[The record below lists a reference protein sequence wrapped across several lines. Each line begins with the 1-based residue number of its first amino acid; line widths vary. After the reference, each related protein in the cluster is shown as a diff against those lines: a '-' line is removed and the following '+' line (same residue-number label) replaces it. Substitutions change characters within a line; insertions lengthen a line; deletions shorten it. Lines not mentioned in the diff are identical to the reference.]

1 MSGSMARIID
11 HIEEYVAVGMLCLM
25 AIMVFTQVVLRFLF
39 GLGFSW
45 LDEISRILFIWV
57 VYLGAVVAMHRG
69 LHIRV
74 EAGLT
79 LFPARMRR
87 GAFLLGELVLFVFC
101 MLMAWHGVELV
112 LSTTE
117 LSFRLPATNVSMFY
131 PYLIMPISFL
141 LQAIRLAMRH
151 VRGVETPHA

>member
-1 MSGSMARIID
+1 MARIID
-11 HIEEYVAVGMLCLM
+11 NIEEYVAIGLLCLM
-25 AIMVFTQVVLRFLF
+25 SAMVFVQVALRFLL

-74 EAGLT
+74 EAGLSV
-79 LFPARMRR
+79 LPARWRR
-87 GAFLLGELVLFVFC
+87 SAAILGDLVLFIFC
-101 MLMAWHGVELV
+101 MLMAWHGIELV

-117 LSFRLPATNVSMFY
+117 LSFRLPATNMSMFY

-141 LQAIRLAMRH
+141 LQSVRLAGRY
-151 VRGVETPHA
+151 VRGDHAPHA